1 MAKFRMTVIADI
13 PGEQLKPGDSIIVEA
28 QNDTQITGMM
38 VREAVENQLGKRMC
52 SLYSSLHKGKK
63 WSITKL

>member
-1 MAKFRMTVIADI
+1 MAKFRMTVIADM

>member
-1 MAKFRMTVIADI
+1 MAKFRMTVIADM

-38 VREAVENQLGKRMC
+38 VREAVENQLCKRMC

>member
-1 MAKFRMTVIADI
+1 MAKFRMTVIADM

-63 WSITKL
+63 WSITKI

>member
-1 MAKFRMTVIADI
+1 MAKFRMTVIADM

-38 VREAVENQLGKRMC
+38 VREAVENQLGKRMYA
-52 SLYSSLHKGKK
+52 LYSSLHKGKK

>member
-1 MAKFRMTVIADI
+1 MAKFRMTVIADM

-38 VREAVENQLGKRMC
+38 VREAVENQLGKRMF
-52 SLYSSLHKGKK
+52 SLYHSAHKGKK
-63 WSITKL
+63 C

>member
-1 MAKFRMTVIADI
+1 MAKFKMTVIADM
-13 PGEQLKPGDSIIVEA
+13 PGEQLKPGDSVIVEA

-38 VREAVENQLGKRMC
+38 VREAVEEQLGKRMC

>member
-1 MAKFRMTVIADI
+1 MARFRMTVIADM

-38 VREAVENQLGKRMC
+38 VREAVENQLGKSMR

-63 WSITKL
+63 WSITKI

>member
-1 MAKFRMTVIADI
+1 MAKFRMTVIADM

-38 VREAVENQLGKRMC
+38 VREAVKN
-52 SLYSSLHKGKK
+52 KGKK
-63 WSITKL
+63 WSITKI

>member
-38 VREAVENQLGKRMC
+38 VREAVEEQLGKRMC

>member
-1 MAKFRMTVIADI
+1 MAKFRMTVIADM
-13 PGEQLKPGDSIIVEA
+13 PGEQLKPGDSIIVEV

-38 VREAVENQLGKRMC
+38 VREAVEEQLGKRMC